1 MNNRNR
7 GRKKEAQVKYTE
19 NIFNKIIEENFPNLK
34 KGVPIKVHKE
44 YRTLN
49 TLDQKKIPLGT

>member
-34 KGVPIKVHKE
+34 KGAPIKVHKE

-49 TLDQKKIPLGT
+49 TLD